1 MLLELSIKNFAIIDD
16 LKINFTEGLNLLT
29 GETGSG
35 KSIIIEALGIV
46 LGGRGSKDVIRT
58 GEDKAILQALFF
70 IEDSHRVKD
79 TLTKYGIDLEENG
92 LLIISREISN
102 MYPSI
107 SRINGRTIT
116 LTILRE
122 ITADLVDIF
131 AQHEHQSL
139 LDISNHKK
147 VIDMFGDS
155 AFKKIK
161 AEIKLYYE
169 EYIHAK
175 DRLSKINMDSRERE
189 REIDLLKFQIEEINS
204 ANLKEEDDKIEEEFS
219 KLSNIQDI
227 INGIGQISQSFNSL
241 DFGEVSIIDLINKD
255 VSILNNLV
263 RFDSELSIYLNKL
276 KEINFELQDINNGL
290 NDYVDKID
298 IDESR
303 LNFLEDRLNMIN
315 SLKKKY
321 GNSIENILEFKK
333 NIELELEEIL
343 NHKKEIKVLDEKID
357 KLEKN
362 IYNLS
367 KDLSF
372 RRQQIAISLEK
383 KISKELLELNM
394 KDVLFKVDF
403 KEKEEISSDGI
414 DQIEFLISTNLGEEP
429 KPVSK
434 IVSGGEMSRIMLGF
448 KSILAKYDG
457 ITTMIFDE
465 IDTGISGRT
474 AQIVGE
480 KISEISKER
489 QIIAI
494 THLPQ
499 IAALADSHYLIT
511 KKTNNGKTVTT
522 IKKLSYDEK
531 IKEMA
536 RLLGGVDV
544 TNTTLDHAREMINM
558 SQKIKNGTS

>member
-357 KLEKN
+357 KLEKS